1 MFPIN
6 DETKH
11 IRSFALHISY
21 ASCSRLIAHY
31 LRITRFHLLSNL
43 FLLQLNDYN
52 KHEINLNQKGA
63 GFMYKILVMEDDA
76 AILEELQMLLRIH
89 GYQVV
94 QQLPCDL
101 ALLDINLPGENG
113 FEVCRKIRETS
124 DIPII
129 FLTARDS
136 NEDELIGFGVGAD
149 DYIRKPY
156 NSSILLARISRLL
169 ARKTTT
175 IQSVRGLTLDSTTLK
190 VQYNGASIELTKNET
205 RILASL
211 MKKELLTREEII
223 EDLWNDSLYID
234 ENTLYVN
241 INRLRDKLKQIGTQD
256 FIKTVRGVGYRL

>member
-1 MFPIN
+1 
-6 DETKH
+6 
-11 IRSFALHISY
+11 
-21 ASCSRLIAHY
+21 
-31 LRITRFHLLSNL
+31 
-43 FLLQLNDYN
+43 
-52 KHEINLNQKGA
+52 
-63 GFMYKILVMEDDA
+63 MYKILVMEDDA
-76 AILEELQMLLRIH
+76 AILEELEMLLRIH

-94 QQLPCDL
+94 EQLPCDL
-101 ALLDINLPGENG
+101 ALLDINLPGDNG
-113 FEVCRKIRETS
+113 FEICRKIRETS

-175 IQSVRGLTLDSTTLK
+175 TQSVRGLTLDSTTLK
-190 VQYNGASIELTKNET
+190 VQYDGASIELTKNET

-211 MKKELLTREEII
+211 MKKELLTRVEII

-241 INRLRDKLKQIGTQD
+241 INRLRDKLKQIGASD